1 MNTVTPKEYSEYFF
15 SLNNF
20 GINVKIPND
29 VAIKGKV
36 FIIFIMDLEEIIKSY
51 TNKPAIIETIV
62 QIKNRFQAS
71 GLNVENVSLALIQV
85 MMEVNKLKNLKPSAR
100 KQMTIT
106 VLNKIVE
113 DVCPGEDTHLE
124 AVLKQMIPNLIDNIN
139 EMKSNIKCK
148 CF

>member
-1 MNTVTPKEYSEYFF
+1 MN
-15 SLNNF
+15 
-20 GINVKIPND
+20 
-29 VAIKGKV
+29 
-36 FIIFIMDLEEIIKSY
+36 LEEIITSY
-51 TNKPAIIETIV
+51 TSKPNVIDTFNK
-62 QIKNRFQAS
+62 IKTRFKAS
-71 GLNVENVSLALIQV
+71 GLNVENVSLALIEV

-113 DVCPGEDTHLE
+113 DVCPGNDTHLE

>member
-1 MNTVTPKEYSEYFF
+1 
-15 SLNNF
+15 
-20 GINVKIPND
+20 
-29 VAIKGKV
+29 
-36 FIIFIMDLEEIIKSY
+36 MDLEEIIKSY